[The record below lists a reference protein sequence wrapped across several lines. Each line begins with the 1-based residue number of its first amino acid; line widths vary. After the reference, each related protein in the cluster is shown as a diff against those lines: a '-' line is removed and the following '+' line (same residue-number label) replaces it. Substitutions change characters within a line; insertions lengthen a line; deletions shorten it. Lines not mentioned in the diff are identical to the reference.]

1 MACSLPGME
10 ANTLSKT
17 DEAPDLG
24 KVWRK
29 GRMGLQLN
37 LGVKYIILGTLELS
51 LSFLKY
57 VITHNPLNKY
67 LLSAYYVR
75 DPFQVQ

>member
-1 MACSLPGME
+1 
-10 ANTLSKT
+10 
-17 DEAPDLG
+17 
-24 KVWRK
+24 
-29 GRMGLQLN
+29 MGLQLN

-67 LLSAYYVR
+67 LLSAYYVPR
-75 DPFQVQ
+75 IIPGAGDISMSKDKTLTSWKYNKWGEMKYNQINT

>member
-1 MACSLPGME
+1 
-10 ANTLSKT
+10 
-17 DEAPDLG
+17 
-24 KVWRK
+24 
-29 GRMGLQLN
+29 MGLQLN
-37 LGVKYIILGTLELS
+37 LGVKYIILGTLELG

-75 DPFQVQ
+75 DPFQVQRCKQVKSLPLWNFQS